1 MIILPKSCLV
11 NKIIPKKKFYEQVTL
26 SSTIKE
32 EFINSLDKITWMYK
46 LSPSTLNIAKTD
58 NVEEVQ
64 VIELEL
70 KINKIPN
77 NVIRIITKTIKYP
90 ILFIIKYQ
98 NDCCY
103 LIKIEDNIYTTNWN
117 EEININYN
125 AINLEILYQNIVK
138 LIIKEENTNK
148 DFNTLIKDKSKEQ
161 ELIKKINILENKVRQ
176 EKQFNLKVELNQKL
190 RKLQEELNRIE
201 EKKYE

>member
-1 MIILPKSCLV
+1 MINLPESCKV
-11 NKIIPKKKFYEQVTL
+11 NKIIPKYKFYEQATL

-32 EFINSLDKITWMYK
+32 EFINLVDKITWMYK
-46 LSPSTLNIAKTD
+46 LSPSTLNIEKTD
-58 NVEEVQ
+58 NIEEIQ

-77 NVIRIITKTIKYP
+77 HVIKIITKTIKYP

-98 NDCCY
+98 NDYYY
-103 LIKIEDNIYTTNWN
+103 LIKIKDNIYTTNWN

-125 AINLEILYQNIVK
+125 AINLEIFYQNIVK

-161 ELIKKINILENKVRQ
+161 ELIKKINILENKVKQ
-176 EKQFNLKVELNQKL
+176 EKQFNLKVELNQEL

>member
-1 MIILPKSCLV
+1 MINLPESCKV
-11 NKIIPKKKFYEQVTL
+11 NKIIPKYKFYEQVTL
-26 SSTIKE
+26 SSNIKE
-32 EFINSLDKITWMYK
+32 EFINLVDKITWMYK
-46 LSPSTLNIAKTD
+46 LSPSTLNIEKTD
-58 NVEEVQ
+58 NIEEIQ

-77 NVIRIITKTIKYP
+77 HVIKIITKTIKYP
-90 ILFIIKYQ
+90 ILFMIKYQ
-98 NDCCY
+98 NEYCY
-103 LIKIEDNIYTTNWN
+103 LIKIEDNTYTTEWN

-138 LIIKEENTNK
+138 LIIKEENTDK
-148 DFNTLIKDKSKEQ
+148 DFDTLIEIKSKEQ
-161 ELIKKINILENKVRQ
+161 ELIKKIYILENKVKQ
-176 EKQFNLKVELNQKL
+176 EKQFNLKVELNQEL